1 MPHLTCSID
10 DGIAML
16 VLSNPPQNRIDA
28 QTAPNSSRPSRWS
41 AAAAPGPYS

>member
-1 MPHLTCSID
+1 MPYLASSID

-16 VLSNPPQNRIDA
+16 VLSNPSQNRIDA
-28 QTAPNSSRPSRWS
+28 QMAPNSSRPWRWS